1 MNIAHT
7 VARNIALKKAR
18 LGFLV
23 DRRRAP
29 APMAASSRQYE
40 APVIQL
46 KGKHGRTETEDCK
59 YRGRTSQR
67 GDIPLF
73 WNEPTEGHATRRPA
87 LRQAKTARGFTIFN
101 GTVVFHESELEHRV
115 STIMQGRADVRELHS
130 QFPVLSFSD
139 DDGVIHD
146 HTFDYYVVF
155 NDGFRVAI
163 AVKHARKQAQILEMF
178 NRIARQ
184 DFSHVADDLRLMTEE
199 DATYEAFYN
208 AHDILRA
215 REHFDTIEYET
226 TLSIAK
232 RLAGRFRFG
241 ELLRGCRHV
250 GSRRDAVWQL
260 IDRGHLVPLS
270 RGRISDL
277 SWLTVPS

>member
-1 MNIAHT
+1 M
-7 VARNIALKKAR
+7 
-18 LGFLV
+18 
-23 DRRRAP
+23 
-29 APMAASSRQYE
+29 
-40 APVIQL
+40 
-46 KGKHGRTETEDCK
+46 
-59 YRGRTSQR
+59 
-67 GDIPLF
+67 PLF